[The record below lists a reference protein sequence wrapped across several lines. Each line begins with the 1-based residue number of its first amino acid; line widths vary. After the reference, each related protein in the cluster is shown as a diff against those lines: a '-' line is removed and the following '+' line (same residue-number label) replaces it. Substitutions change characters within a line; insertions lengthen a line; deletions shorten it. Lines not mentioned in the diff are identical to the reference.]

1 MSLKKLN
8 NKIDSTENDN
18 NENDNEND
26 EVESNDDE
34 IIETDNL
41 SDNELD
47 NDDDNEYFE
56 EEENK
61 FINDT
66 ELLEDKEETEN
77 CYFQYDNLIEE
88 YEDLGPPTKVPDE
101 DRITLNRLTKYE
113 IVRILGARA
122 KQISVGAKTLV
133 KNIEGKSPI
142 EIALYELRNKTIPFK
157 IKRPMP
163 NNTYE
168 IWKIAELNIDLT
180 ENDEKSIIS
189 SIN

>member
-1 MSLKKLN
+1 MA
-8 NKIDSTENDN
+8 DN
-18 NENDNEND
+18 ISE
-26 EVESNDDE
+26 
-34 IIETDNL
+34 
-41 SDNELD
+41 NELD
-47 NDDDNEYFE
+47 NDNDEDNEYFE
-56 EEENK
+56 EENK
-61 FINDT
+61 IINDT
-66 ELLEDKEETEN
+66 ELFEDKEETEN
-77 CYFQYDNLIEE
+77 CYFQYDNLIDE
-88 YEDLGPPTKVPDE
+88 YKELGPPTRVPDE

-113 IVRILGARA
+113 IVRILGVRA

-142 EIALYELRNKTIPFK
+142 EIALFELRNKTIPFK

-168 IWKIAELNIDLT
+168 IWKIVELNIYLT